1 MQDKVDTIT
10 IPIAYIEVFTLMLVS
25 FIIGY
30 TFAYYYQRSKYI
42 KRLSALQRNISHS
55 PQTGRSM
62 KPTAGNRIEKEI
74 LSPGEEKDF
83 DLGLHKKAFSQQ
95 VLEKPTDND
104 GLYLDFDRLG
114 YATDENADNLQKII
128 GIGPYTEE
136 KLNDIGIY
144 TYSQISKF
152 NDKDIEIVTELIK
165 FFPDR
170 IKNDQWVA
178 KAKHL
183 QQQKKSGLADDAY
196 KASMR
201 RA

>member
-30 TFAYYYQRSKYI
+30 TFAYYYHRSKYI
-42 KRLSALQRNISHS
+42 KKVAALQRNLSTPSKTIRTSTQISS
-55 PQTGRSM
+55 R
-62 KPTAGNRIEKEI
+62 KEREP
-74 LSPGEEKDF
+74 LVETEDNDF
-83 DLGLHKKAFSQQ
+83 DLNLHKKAFSQQ

-114 YATDENADNLQKII
+114 YAAEENADNLQKIV

-136 KLNDIGIY
+136 KLNDIGIF
-144 TYSQISKF
+144 TYSQVSKF

-183 QQQKKSGLADDAY
+183 QQQKKSGLADDSF